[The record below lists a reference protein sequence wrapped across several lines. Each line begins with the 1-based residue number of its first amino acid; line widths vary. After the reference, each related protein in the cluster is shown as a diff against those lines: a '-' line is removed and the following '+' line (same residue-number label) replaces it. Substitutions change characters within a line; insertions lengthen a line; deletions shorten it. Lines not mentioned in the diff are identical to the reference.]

1 MSSRRDLAA
10 QQQRLAAEQVQYA
23 KQCQFWTRSL
33 DRNDADSAAVIELNQ
48 RLHELK
54 KLLDPEVLLDIGQ
67 GFIRLGQDGTDTLV
81 SDKQE
86 PITKL
91 DQKTNRESV
100 EFLLRRKLRRKLL
113 NRIFRR
119 LNRLAAA
126 SKLYILWTCIFG

>member
-33 DRNDADSAAVIELNQ
+33 DRNDTDAAAVIELNK

-54 KLLDPEVLLDIGQ
+54 KQLDPEVLLDIGQ
-67 GFIRLGQDGTDTLV
+67 GFIKLAQDGTDTLV
-81 SDKQE
+81 NDKQE

-91 DQKTNRESV
+91 LDPKTYSDSV
-100 EFLLRRKLRRKLL
+100 EFILRQKLRRKLL
-113 NRIFRR
+113 NRLFRR

-126 SKLYILWTCIFG
+126 SKLQHLSVFL